1 MMDRSRATSPVD
13 AESMLTEY
21 RRTGDRSLRNRVI
34 EAHMDMVGFQVRRFT
49 RGSSAPAEDL
59 RQTAMMAVVNAAER
73 FDPVH
78 GASFRTFASRTI
90 EGELKRYLRDRSW
103 AVRPPRARQEAHLAT
118 SRAAEELTQELG
130 RSPTVD
136 EVARRAGMDREQ
148 VLEAMETALARVAE
162 PVEPGDHHG
171 GGSGGASP
179 FGADDPSFD
188 AAESHLDLRAALVGL
203 DPRQRR
209 VVQLRFIE
217 ERSQPDIAA
226 EMGIS
231 QSYVSRILRNAML
244 QLRTVMEAAEDPTGE
259 NSTADPDPERG
270 AAADVRPNGDDEHAI
285 TDTDRRAGSVLP
297 G

>member
-1 MMDRSRATSPVD
+1 MMNRSRATSPVD
-13 AESMLTEY
+13 AESMLIEY
-21 RRTGDRSLRNRVI
+21 RRTGDRSVRNRVI

-49 RGSSAPAEDL
+49 RGGSAPAEDL
-59 RQTAMMAVVNAAER
+59 RQTAMMAVVSAAER
-73 FDPVH
+73 FDPSH
-78 GASFRTFASRTI
+78 GASFRTFASRTV
-90 EGELKRYLRDRSW
+90 EGELKRYLRDRTW

-118 SRAAEELTQELG
+118 SRATEELTQELG

-171 GGSGGASP
+171 AGASGASP
-179 FGADDPSFD
+179 FGANDPSFA

-217 ERSQPDIAA
+217 ERSQPDIAE

-231 QSYVSRILRNAML
+231 QSYVSRILRSAML
-244 QLRTVMEAAEDPTGE
+244 QLRTVMEAEEQP
-259 NSTADPDPERG
+259 STQDAVGGPRDAQPSELQ
-270 AAADVRPNGDDEHAI
+270 AAADREHELRE
-285 TDTDRRAGSVLP
+285 TDRRARSLRP

>member
-13 AESMLTEY
+13 AESMLAEY

-34 EAHMDMVGFQVRRFT
+34 EAHMGMVGFQVRRFT
-49 RGSSAPAEDL
+49 RGGAATAEDL
-59 RQTAMMAVVNAAER
+59 RQTAMVAVVNAAER
-73 FDPVH
+73 FDPAH
-78 GASFRTFASRTI
+78 GASFRTFASRTV

-103 AVRPPRARQEAHLAT
+103 AVRPPRARQEAHLST

-136 EVARRAGMDREQ
+136 EVAQRAGMDREQ

-162 PVEPGDHHG
+162 PVEYGDHHG
-171 GGSGGASP
+171 AGPVGASP
-179 FGADDPSFD
+179 LGGSDPAFD
-188 AAESHLDLRAALVGL
+188 AAESHLDLRAALTGL
-203 DPRQRR
+203 DPRQRQ

-217 ERSQPDIAA
+217 ERSQPDIAE

-244 QLRTVMEAAEDPTGE
+244 QLRAVMEAEEEPDGPDERPDRSPGSPQIDGDP
-259 NSTADPDPERG
+259 SPA
-270 AAADVRPNGDDEHAI
+270 VR
-285 TDTDRRAGSVLP
+285 TDRRGGSVRA

>member
-1 MMDRSRATSPVD
+1 MMSRPRATSSVD
-13 AESMLTEY
+13 AEQMLAEY
-21 RRTGDRSLRNRVI
+21 RRTGDRSVRNRVI
-34 EAHMDMVGFQVRRFT
+34 EAHMGVVSFQVRRFT

-73 FDPVH
+73 FEPDR
-78 GASFRTFASRTI
+78 GASFRTFASRTV

-103 AVRPPRARQEAHLAT
+103 AVRPPRARQEAHLAS
-118 SRAAEELTQELG
+118 SRATEEMTQELG

-136 EVARRAGMDREQ
+136 EVAHRAGMNREQ

-162 PVEPGDHHG
+162 PVETGDHHG
-171 GGSGGASP
+171 AGGTSP
-179 FGADDPSFD
+179 FGASDPSFD

-203 DPRQRR
+203 DPRQRQ

-231 QSYVSRILRNAML
+231 QSYVSRILRNAMV
-244 QLRTVMEAAEDPTGE
+244 QLRTVMEAADAPDTESRPVDAARTEPHDGQDQHEDPLT
-259 NSTADPDPERG
+259 PIR
-270 AAADVRPNGDDEHAI
+270 V
-285 TDTDRRAGSVLP
+285 DRRGGSVRT

>member
-1 MMDRSRATSPVD
+1 MMDRTRPTSPGD
-13 AESMLTEY
+13 AEHLLAEY

-34 EAHMDMVGFQVRRFT
+34 EAHMSIVSFQVRRFT

-73 FDPVH
+73 FEPGH
-78 GASFRTFASRTI
+78 GASFRTFASRTV

-103 AVRPPRARQEAHLAT
+103 AVRPPRARQEAHLAS
-118 SRAAEELTQELG
+118 SRAAEELTQEFG
-130 RSPTVD
+130 RAPTVD
-136 EVARRAGMDREQ
+136 EVAHRAGMDREQ

-162 PVEPGDHHG
+162 PVETGDHQPG
-171 GGSGGASP
+171 GPGGTSP
-179 FGADDPSFD
+179 FGGDDPSFD
-188 AAESHLDLRAALVGL
+188 AAESHLDLRAALTGL

-217 ERSQPDIAA
+217 ERSQPDIAL

-244 QLRTVMEAAEDPTGE
+244 QLRTVMETSDAPAAVHPTDGPNGVERTIGEDPVVTGTD
-259 NSTADPDPERG
+259 SRG
-270 AAADVRPNGDDEHAI
+270 
-285 TDTDRRAGSVLP
+285 GSLRQ